1 MMIFILQ
8 LFISFQM
15 YILNDKQE
23 KLPKTAFVNFYKGI
37 QMNQLFALTIYM
49 LMFETNLL
57 LTL

>member
-1 MMIFILQ
+1 MMIK

-23 KLPKTAFVNFYKGI
+23 KLPKTAFVNFYKSI
-37 QMNQLFALTIYM
+37 QMNKLFSLTIYM
-49 LMFETNLL
+49 FMFETNLL

>member
-1 MMIFILQ
+1 MMIKI
-8 LFISFQM
+8 FISFQT

-23 KLPKTAFVNFYKGI
+23 KLPKTALVNFYKGI

-49 LMFETNLL
+49 FLFEANLP